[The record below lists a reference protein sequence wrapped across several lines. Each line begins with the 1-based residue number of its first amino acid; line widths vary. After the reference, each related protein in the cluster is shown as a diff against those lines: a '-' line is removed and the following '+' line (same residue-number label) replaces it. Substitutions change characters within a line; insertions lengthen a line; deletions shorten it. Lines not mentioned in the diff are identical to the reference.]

1 MTAVEELV
9 RGAIERRGPIPFDEV
24 MALALYHPEH
34 GFYSGSGQAG
44 RQGDFLTSPEVGPL
58 FGAVVARAL
67 DTWWEDAGEPEVF
80 TVVEAGAGPGTLARS
95 ILAAEPACA
104 AALRY
109 ILDEVSERQRAR
121 HATHQ
126 ALDPPAFAYASLPD
140 LEAEVASV
148 TVANGPI
155 VVSLPDL
162 PRAAGPCVVLANE
175 LLDNLPVGLRE
186 RTQDGWDEVRVGVAR
201 DGALREVVVAGTST
215 SGPDVP
221 LGGRAPNA
229 QAAAGWVRDAVALAG
244 PGGRVV
250 AFDYVSTTG
259 ELAQRP
265 WTEWLRTYRQHER
278 GGHPLE
284 HLGSQ
289 DITCEVPVDQ
299 LPPPAR
305 EVSQAEWLRE
315 HGIDQLVEEG
325 RATWR
330 ERAAIGDL
338 AAVRARSRV
347 TEAEALLDP
356 SGLGAF
362 RVLEWEGG

>member
-1 MTAVEELV
+1 V
-9 RGAIERRGPIPFDEV
+9 RAEVIRRGPIPFEEV
-24 MALALYHPEH
+24 MALALYDPDG
-34 GFYSGSGQAG
+34 GFYSAVGEAG
-44 RQGDFLTSPEVGPL
+44 RRGDFITSPEVGPL
-58 FGAVVARAL
+58 FGAVVATAL
-67 DTWWEDAGEPEVF
+67 DGWWVEAGEPEVF

-95 ILAAEPACA
+95 ILVAAPCCA
-104 AALRY
+104 PALRY
-109 ILDEVSERQRAR
+109 VLVEVSEQQRAR
-121 HATHQ
+121 HAERLP
-126 ALDPPAFAYASLPD
+126 LDPPAFAFASRPD
-140 LEAEVASV
+140 PEIEAPVEVA
-148 TVANGPI
+148 TGPI
-155 VVSLPDL
+155 VVSLADL
-162 PRAAGPCVVLANE
+162 PRSVGPCIVLANE

-186 RTQDGWDEVRVGVAR
+186 RTEEGWDEVRVGI
-201 DGALREVVVAGTST
+201 DGGALTEVVVAGTSA
-215 SGPDVP
+215 SGPD
-221 LGGRAPNA
+221 APVGA
-229 QAAAGWVRDAVALAG
+229 RLPTTQAAADWVRDAMVLAG

-250 AFDYVSTTG
+250 AFDYASTTE

-265 WTEWLRTYRQHER
+265 WQEWLRTYRQHER

-299 LPPPAR
+299 LPTPAR
-305 EVSQAEWLRE
+305 DISQAEWLRQ
-315 HGIDQLVEEG
+315 HGIDALVAEG

-356 SGLGAF
+356 TGLGAF